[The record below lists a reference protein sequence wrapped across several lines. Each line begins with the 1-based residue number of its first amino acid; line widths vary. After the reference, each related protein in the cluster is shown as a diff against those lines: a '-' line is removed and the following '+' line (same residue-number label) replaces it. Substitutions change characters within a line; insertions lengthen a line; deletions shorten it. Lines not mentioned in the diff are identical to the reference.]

1 MHPNKTDGFL
11 RSSMTNPE
19 VVNVS
24 ELIMLATIMRN
35 KRNKVNFRSRGFFLL
50 KEEFFL

>member
-1 MHPNKTDGFL
+1 MHPNNADGFL

-19 VVNVS
+19 VVNIW
-24 ELIMLATIMRN
+24 ELIMSAIIMRN
-35 KRNKVNFRSRGFFLL
+35 KRSKVNFRSSWFFLL